1 MHWFIDFKLIV
12 FQIQRLV
19 VHTTTIM
26 IAAPRIVQQF
36 GEKIVPFW
44 QQA

>member
-1 MHWFIDFKLIV
+1 MDSLGQTMVDWQLILS
-12 FQIQRLV
+12 FV
-19 VHTTTIM
+19 VVIIH
-26 IAAPRIVQQF
+26 IVRQF